1 VDAQD
6 PDDRAPASA
15 LERRL
20 SAVLSA
26 DGKEYSRLMSEDEI
40 GTVRIL
46 IAYRSLM
53 RDAVA
58 EFHGR
63 VVDSPGDNVLAEFA
77 SAVDAVWCAVEIQR
91 RLGERNG
98 ELPERRRLAFRIGVN
113 FGDVL
118 VDADRIYGDTVNV
131 AARLE
136 RLADA
141 GGICLSG
148 LAHDLVADK
157 LDLEW
162 AALGEVSVRN
172 IPYPVR
178 VYRLRQHSP
187 SVARPLAPAPVVPA
201 YRPSIAVLP
210 FRDIGAGDTRGYLG
224 EGIAEHIVI
233 ALASLPD
240 LFVVSLTSTA
250 RFRDPSTDVRSVGD
264 ELGVRYLL
272 SGSVRRLGEQL
283 RITAELADCD
293 TRTILWTNKIDG
305 NSGDVFDLQ
314 DRISERTITTIAPY
328 VREAELRRVFR
339 KRPESL
345 DAYDFTLRGLGL
357 LYRLHREEF
366 EHALEMFERAI
377 ALDPRYATPYA
388 LSALWYSIRVE
399 QGWSA
404 EPAADRAAVTH
415 YAEMALDHDPSDAR
429 ALALCGHLR
438 AFQLH
443 DYEGALALFDRALA
457 SSPNS
462 SIAWVRSSPTYS
474 YLGDGAE
481 AARRALQGLKLS
493 PFDPQLFYTHG
504 VLALAAYTSG
514 NFEEA
519 ADWGRKALAENPRF
533 TATLRILT
541 AALAAAGS
549 LPEAR
554 GMATRLLKADPSF
567 LVTPFCDGYA
577 FRDTARRA
585 ALADHL
591 RAAGLPD

>member
-1 VDAQD
+1 LDAQSEA
-6 PDDRAPASA
+6 RAPASA

-20 SAVLSA
+20 SAVVSA
-26 DGKEYSRLMSEDEI
+26 DGKEYSRLMSADEI
-40 GTVRIL
+40 GTVRML

-53 RDAVA
+53 REAIA

-77 SAVDAVWCAVEIQR
+77 SAADAVSCSVEIQR

-98 ELPERRRLAFRIGVN
+98 ELPEQRRLEFRIGVN

-118 VDADRIYGDTVNV
+118 VDGDRIYGDTVNV
-131 AARLE
+131 AARLQG
-136 RLADA
+136 LADA
-141 GGICLSG
+141 GGVCLSG
-148 LAHDLVADK
+148 VAHDQVADK
-157 LDLEW
+157 LGLEW
-162 AALGEVSVRN
+162 AALGEVSVKN

-178 VYRLRQHSP
+178 TYRLRQHSP
-187 SVARPLAPAPVVPA
+187 SVARPRARTAVVPA

-210 FRDIGAGDTRGYLG
+210 FREIDTGGYLG
-224 EGIAEHIVI
+224 DGIAEHIVV

-250 RFRDPSTDVRSVGD
+250 RFRDPSIDVRSVGD

-272 SGSVRRLGEQL
+272 SGSVRRMGEQL
-283 RITAELADCD
+283 RITAELADSD
-293 TRTILWTNKIDG
+293 TRTILWTDKIAGHSD
-305 NSGDVFDLQ
+305 DVFDLQ

-339 KRPESL
+339 KRPENL
-345 DAYDFTLRGLGL
+345 DAYDFTLRGLDL
-357 LYRLHREEF
+357 LYRLHPAEF
-366 EHALEMFERAI
+366 ERAHEMFERAI

-399 QGWSA
+399 QGWSTQP
-404 EPAADRAAVTH
+404 EADRAAVMRH
-415 YAEMALDHDPSDAR
+415 AEMALEHDPSDAR

-443 DYEGALALFDRALA
+443 DYEGALALFDRALS

-474 YLGDGAE
+474 YLGDGTE

-493 PFDPQLFYTHG
+493 PFDPHLFYTHG
-504 VLALAAYTSG
+504 VLVLAAYTSG
-514 NFEEA
+514 DFEGA
-519 ADWGRKALAENPRF
+519 AAWGRKALAENSRF

-541 AALAAAGS
+541 AALAAAGN
-549 LPEAR
+549 LHEAR
-554 GMATRLLKADPSF
+554 GMAARLLEADPNF
-567 LVTPFCDGYA
+567 RVAPFCDRYA
-577 FRDTARRA
+577 FRDADRRA
-585 ALADHL
+585 ALADDL